1 MTNGADDKDNA
12 HNLTYENETQLN
24 RTVTIPL
31 REYDELK
38 EQMHF
43 ITDKNMIAIIDKI
56 GELVRAL
63 RKNIRMPIK

>member
-1 MTNGADDKDNA
+1 MDKLSDEQDAA
-12 HNLTYENETQLN
+12 HQATYENETQES

-31 REYDELK
+31 KEYDQLK
-38 EQMHF
+38 EQTHY

-63 RKNIRMPIK
+63 RKNIRMKI

>member
-31 REYDELK
+31 REYDDLK
-38 EQMHF
+38 EQMHY
-43 ITDKNMIAIIDKI
+43 ITCLLYTSPSPRDS
-56 GELVRAL
+56 
-63 RKNIRMPIK
+63 